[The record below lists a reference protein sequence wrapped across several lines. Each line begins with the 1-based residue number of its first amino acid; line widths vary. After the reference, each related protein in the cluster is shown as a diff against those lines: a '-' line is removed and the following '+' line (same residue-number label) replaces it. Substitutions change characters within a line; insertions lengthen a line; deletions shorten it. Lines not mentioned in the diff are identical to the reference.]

1 MAEKKNVCE
10 GDIVQLEVKNSPFTE
25 EQTKVLNEVL
35 PKLSASQQVW
45 LSGYLTAL
53 ANATLQFPEQQV
65 TTTQSMPNEK
75 LAVTIL
81 YGSQTGNGEGLAK
94 EFAQK
99 LENIYDVTL
108 VSMEDFKPNTL
119 KKLSYLLLIVS
130 THGEGDPPDNA
141 ILFYE
146 FLNGKRAP
154 KLNDLQ
160 YSVLSL
166 GDSSYELFCQTGK
179 DFDERLQQ
187 LGATQLC
194 PRVDCDLDYDE
205 PASEWFQMVTEA
217 LSEKQAVQHPTV
229 SVVTETTEQTETY
242 SRTNPFY
249 AEVLEN
255 INLNGRGSNKETRHL
270 ELSLE
275 GSHLQFEPGDSLGIY
290 PENDPSLVDTLIAE
304 MKWNPD
310 EFVTINRQGEEKS
323 LLEALRHHFEITVL
337 TKPLLEKAI
346 PLVNK
351 SAELKELL
359 ENEKAVREY
368 VHGRDLLDFIRDY
381 SLNEIPA
388 KEFVSI
394 LRKMPARLYSVASSL
409 KANSDEV
416 HLTIGKVAY
425 HAHGR
430 YRFGVCSAQCAD
442 RIEVGDTLPVYV
454 HKNSNFRL
462 PSDSDTPI
470 IMIGPGTGI
479 APFRAFLQE
488 REEIGAQGKSW
499 LFFGDQHY
507 VTDFLYQ
514 VEWQQWLK
522 QGVLSRIDLAFS
534 RDTERKIYVQHRML
548 EKSKEL
554 YAWLQDG
561 AVVYVCGDEK
571 HMAKDVHQTLLTI
584 LMNEG
589 NMDEDAAKEYIAQM
603 QKDKR
608 YQRDV
613 Y

>member
-65 TTTQSMPNEK
+65 TTTQSVPNEK

-99 LENIYDVTL
+99 LESIYDVTL

-205 PASEWFQMVTEA
+205 PAAEWFQMVTEA
-217 LSEKQAVQHPTV
+217 LSEKQAVQNPTV

>member
-65 TTTQSMPNEK
+65 TTTQSVPNEK

-99 LENIYDVTL
+99 LESIYDVTL

-205 PASEWFQMVTEA
+205 PAAEWFQMVTEA
-217 LSEKQAVQHPTV
+217 LSEKQAVQNPTV

-310 EFVTINRQGEEKS
+310 ELVTINRQGEEKS